1 MEIQEKE
8 RKCRE
13 KRGNVGIREEM
24 QGKQTGKIRKL
35 SRKKRVERQLN
46 YYKGENE
53 RKNKRRRARMIEER
67 ERV

>member
-1 MEIQEKE
+1 M
-8 RKCRE
+8 RKIEWKYRK
-13 KRGNVGIREEM
+13 KRGNVG
-24 QGKQTGKIRKL
+24 KIEWKDRKIKYK
-35 SRKKRVERQLN
+35 SRKKRVERHFN